1 MALNPEVNS
10 SIFILGEAHL
20 EFFSPFSEPFLMQH
34 CDWHNCLKVMRLTKT
49 MINHHT
55 YPIYIL
61 LQPTLLCTVSHVSCV
76 YIREIVGA
84 LGYSVIDLAHMNKF
98 LEDFAIKWQPIRF
111 LKLSMSNLLNVWSL
125 FIMLNPSVFY
135 TVELFLNLSAELHS
149 DIHCF
154 FFSHP
159 PLCIYTVLIPDLHS
173 STFTLK

>member
-1 MALNPEVNS
+1 
-10 SIFILGEAHL
+10 
-20 EFFSPFSEPFLMQH
+20 
-34 CDWHNCLKVMRLTKT
+34 

-111 LKLSMSNLLNVWSL
+111 LKLSMSNLLNV
-125 FIMLNPSVFY
+125 
-135 TVELFLNLSAELHS
+135 
-149 DIHCF
+149 
-154 FFSHP
+154 
-159 PLCIYTVLIPDLHS
+159 
-173 STFTLK
+173 